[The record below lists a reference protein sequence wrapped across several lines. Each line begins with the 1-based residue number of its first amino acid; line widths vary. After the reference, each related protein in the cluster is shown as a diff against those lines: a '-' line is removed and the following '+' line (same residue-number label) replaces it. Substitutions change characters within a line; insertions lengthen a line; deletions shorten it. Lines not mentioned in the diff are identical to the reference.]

1 MSTICGH
8 GKLAHVTNSSE
19 QIQSILSK
27 IIMDE
32 WQLQDVKW
40 TMILDYVY
48 ILIFWS
54 SEGGF

>member
-8 GKLAHVTNSSE
+8 GKLAQVTNSSE